1 MSFSAKLIWRLMKP
15 KIYQSY
21 IQQKKIR
28 KLPIEEIK
36 KIQWDRLINLLNY
49 VDKNS
54 IFYHEEFKN
63 INFDINDFKSYTD
76 FRKIPI
82 IDKNTLKKNYD
93 KIISRGSLKQDYV
106 VSYTSGSTGEPFS
119 FLLDKKRETS
129 KTFAAFML
137 NKENV
142 GINPFKK
149 QNEIMIK
156 AEPVNEIKK
165 IENNKKNSLPNLL
178 RSRFFSETFG
188 IRSLDIKKENMDWI
202 YTNMKK
208 RKIIGIYG
216 YSSNVFSLATLF
228 NENNLKINLN
238 YVILIAE
245 GILKQQKEFISNTFS
260 CPVYSDYGASECMR
274 MGFECKNQNYGYHM
288 DIYNYYLEFL
298 DDQGNPAK
306 IGENADIVVTNLN
319 NYIFPLIRYK
329 IGDRCIISN
338 IKCTCDINYP
348 LISKIIGRKSEVIKT
363 PENNEISLSN
373 FAVLFEYLYE
383 QIIQY
388 QIIVD
393 YKNNTIKIK
402 LIPTKKFDIT
412 QKNHIKNQ
420 ILDLLNHSMNVDIE
434 IVTQIELDKTGKT
447 KTIIIK

>member
-15 KIYQSY
+15 KIFQSY
-21 IQQKKIR
+21 TQQQKIR
-28 KLPIEEIK
+28 KLPLEEIK
-36 KIQWDRLINLLNY
+36 KIQWDRLKNLITY
-49 VDKNS
+49 VNKNS
-54 IFYHEEFKN
+54 IFYHEEFKK
-63 INFDINDFKSYTD
+63 INFDINNFKSYDD

-82 IDKNTLKKNYD
+82 IDKNILKKNYD
-93 KIISRGSLKQDYV
+93 TIIPKGISKKDYV
-106 VSYTSGSTGEPFS
+106 ISYTSGSTGEPFS
-119 FLLDKKRETS
+119 FLLDKKQEPP

-156 AEPVNEIKK
+156 AEPVNKIKK
-165 IENNKKNSLPNLL
+165 IENNKKNSIPNLI
-178 RSRFFSETFG
+178 RSHFFSETFG
-188 IRSLDIKKENMDWI
+188 IKSLDIKKENIDWI
-202 YTNMKK
+202 YTTIKK
-208 RKIIGIYG
+208 RNILGIYG
-216 YSSNVFSLATLF
+216 YSSNVFNLAKLF
-228 NENNLKINLN
+228 NENNLKIKLN

-245 GILKQQKEFISNTFS
+245 GILKQQKEFISNIFN

-298 DDQGNPAK
+298 NDQGNPAK
-306 IGENADIVVTNLN
+306 IGENADVVVTNLN
-319 NYIFPLIRYK
+319 NHIFPLIRYK

-338 IKCTCDINYP
+338 KKCPCDINYP